1 MESGPRAEISPSSH
15 AGFGSA
21 LRLVDHPGPVL
32 GLVTVEGGEVVELGE
47 LGTVGV

>member
-15 AGFGSA
+15 ARFGSA
-21 LRLVDHPGPVL
+21 LRLVDHLGPALGPV
-32 GLVTVEGGEVVELGE
+32 VVVVVEVVEPGE